1 MPVTHRTVLILGGT
15 REATELASLL
25 SARDDLTV
33 ITSLAGRTRN
43 PETVSGER
51 RIGGFGGA
59 EGLARFLAEEAVGV
73 LVDATHPFATSIS
86 ENGRIAAEETGT
98 RRLVLRRPPW
108 IPREID
114 SWHMVPSLEAAC
126 EALPKGGRAF
136 LALGS
141 QHISVFAARDDVE
154 LVLRMV
160 DPPKDPLPVSNARL
174 VIEKPGTPDQEGEL
188 LQALAIDVLV
198 CRNSGGQ
205 ASFAKLEAAA
215 NLSLPVIMIERPNGS
230 AEPHFETIE
239 ALAAAIG

>member
-1 MPVTHRTVLILGGT
+1 MPATHRTVLILGGT

-25 SARDDLTV
+25 STRDDLTV

-59 EGLARFLAEEAVGV
+59 KGLARFLVEEVVSV
-73 LVDATHPFATSIS
+73 LVDATHPFATGIS

-98 RRLVLRRPPW
+98 QRLVLRRPPW

-114 SWHMVPSLEAAC
+114 SWRMVPSLEAAC
-126 EALPKGGRAF
+126 GALPKGGRAF

-141 QHISVFAARDDVE
+141 QYISVFAGRDDVE
-154 LVLRMV
+154 LILRMV
-160 DPPKDPLPVSNARL
+160 DPPKDLLPLSNARL
-174 VIEKPGTPDQEGEL
+174 VIGKPGTADQEEEL
-188 LQALAIDVLV
+188 LQSQAIDVLV

-215 NLSLPVIMIERPNGS
+215 NLSLPVIMIERPNEPD
-230 AEPHFETIE
+230 EPHFETIE